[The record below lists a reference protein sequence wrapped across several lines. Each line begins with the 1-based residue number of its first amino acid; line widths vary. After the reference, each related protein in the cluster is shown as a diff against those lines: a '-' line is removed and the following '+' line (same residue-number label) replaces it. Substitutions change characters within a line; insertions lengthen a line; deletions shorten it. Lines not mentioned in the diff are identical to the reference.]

1 MKEWTLLGQT
11 YSLNSDRATE
21 MSETNRV
28 DGEETAWME
37 QRAYVWHNP

>member
-21 MSETNRV
+21 MSETNKSGR
-28 DGEETAWME
+28 
-37 QRAYVWHNP
+37 